1 MDPKGF
7 LQKLARRVGLDVRRY
22 DPQQDAVLR
31 RQLLLEHYRVQL
43 VLDVGANAGQ
53 YARQL
58 RRGGYRHRIVSFEPQ
73 SSAFELLQKRA
84 AGDPQWSALHVALSD
99 ADGTAQINLAGNSL
113 SSSLLGMLP
122 THAESAPESTYVGR
136 EAVTT
141 RRLDGLLP
149 DLAPVGTPTYLK
161 IDTQGSELKVL
172 RGAGDALQHV
182 DTLEL
187 ELSLV
192 PLYEG
197 APLFQ
202 EMLAWLAERGYELVG
217 LEPAFSDPRSGR
229 LLQADG
235 FFHRPR
241 GA

>member
-7 LQKLARRVGLDVRRY
+7 LQKLLRRCGLDVRRY
-22 DPQQDAVLR
+22 DPQQDAVRR
-31 RQLLLEHYRVQL
+31 RQLLLAHHDVRL

-53 YARQL
+53 YARLL
-58 RRGGYRHRIVSFEPQ
+58 RRGGYTHRIVSFEPQ
-73 SSAFELLQKRA
+73 SSAFEVLRNRA
-84 AGDPQWSALHVALSD
+84 VRDPNWSAMNLALSD
-99 ADGTAQINLAGNSL
+99 ADGTARFNVAGNSL

-122 THAESAPESTYVGR
+122 AHSESAPESSYVGH

-141 RRLDGLLP
+141 RRLDGLLQT
-149 DLAPVGTPTYLK
+149 LAIEGTAVYLK
-161 IDTQGSELKVL
+161 VDTQGSELKVL
-172 RGAGDALQHV
+172 LGAGAALRLI

-192 PLYEG
+192 PLYQG
-197 APLFQ
+197 APLFAD
-202 EMLAWLAERGYELVG
+202 MLAWLAERGYELVG

-241 GA
+241 PA